1 MESGLSL
8 EFSKGDVTFL
18 GTTQNEESGI
28 SDEEPWMN
36 GNESPS
42 SEETSYTSD
51 YNSTKL
57 SEDDSSSKEYGTL
70 NPNPNP
76 IPPPSPYRKSRDSK
90 STVFFDSLT
99 DPNA

>member
-8 EFSKGDVTFL
+8 ESSKGDVKFL
-18 GTTQNEESGI
+18 GTTQNEESDI

-51 YNSTKL
+51 NNSTKL
-57 SEDDSSSKEYGTL
+57 SEDDSLSKNSG

-76 IPPPSPYRKSRDSK
+76 IPSPSPYCKSRDSK
-90 STVFFDSLT
+90 STFSLIY
-99 DPNA
+99 